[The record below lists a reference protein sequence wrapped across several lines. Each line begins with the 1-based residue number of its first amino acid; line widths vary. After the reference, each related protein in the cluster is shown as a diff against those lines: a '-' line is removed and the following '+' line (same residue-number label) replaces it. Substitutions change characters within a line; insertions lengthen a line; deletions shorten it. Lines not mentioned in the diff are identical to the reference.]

1 MKNDEN
7 SDDGFSHDRP
17 TQLEYEEGNGKGMK
31 RFTLLVSEW
40 WLVGNVLTMNDE
52 SNAYTLDFVNGY
64 YQFSDGYRPD
74 NQSGGLYKGFALTSN
89 VSRMWSDRTTD
100 THNWQFAD
108 TFSITGAIYIPCRNS
123 DYGLLTW
130 VNQSAS
136 FNSNLATHIKITLFN
151 SAGVP
156 SSVVVPGFTTTED
169 SFIHQPIYPVAL
181 NQART
186 RTGGFIRLSPPIRG
200 EVTFTPKLIVSITPI
215 YTGKA
220 IVSSITFGSVGKTP
234 GRVGITS
241 TS

>member
-1 MKNDEN
+1 
-7 SDDGFSHDRP
+7 
-17 TQLEYEEGNGKGMK
+17 MK
-31 RFTLLVSEW
+31 RFTLVVSEW
-40 WLVGNVLTMNDE
+40 WLIGNVLTENEGTAVTTND
-52 SNAYTLDFVNGY
+52 LDFVNAY

-130 VNQSAS
+130 VNQNNS

-169 SFIHQPIYPVAL
+169 SFIHQPIYPAK
-181 NQART
+181 
-186 RTGGFIRLSPPIRG
+186 I
-200 EVTFTPKLIVSITPI
+200 
-215 YTGKA
+215 
-220 IVSSITFGSVGKTP
+220 
-234 GRVGITS
+234 GRAHV
-241 TS
+241 